1 MSRRF
6 STLYNILEEK
16 GVAVLNDSVK
26 NTFTYKLHEGIGA
39 RNRRPLG
46 QAIKWGSKLG
56 NKGKE
61 EPAATTAPVQPP
73 IGTTEPTTDSVPPE
87 QATTT
92 TAVDAANDP
101 EAASSVETV
110 PDDQLEPG
118 VDTTVADMGTT
129 PAEAGAAQGYHDI
142 PAGENPVTAPPQTTA
157 GNAPPQ
163 PTGTPPANKPSI
175 GSRVGN
181 VMKGAMKGVRGAADF
196 AASGQASGSDPKELA
211 KMLKVRPGG
220 ENSDVIG
227 MLVNQVDGIKTPAR
241 QQELVNSIA
250 KALGLPPA
258 PRTATNVVPT
268 TEPVNSSTGNIG
280 SAINE
285 GKFMD
290 TVNRVGKGIQRG
302 GEGLQTLKT
311 AAKNLN
317 QATGGKAGTKSD
329 MAGFATGDLQRRN
342 YTRKNLHNWLSRA
355 DLFSLAIS
363 DPAAFNDHPAWL
375 EFMRT
380 ASAQERQDFLDTV
393 QQAVQQAGAPPQ
405 TP

>member
-61 EPAATTAPVQPP
+61 EPAATTAP
-73 IGTTEPTTDSVPPE
+73 TTDSVPPE

-101 EAASSVETV
+101 AAAPPVETV
-110 PDDQLEPG
+110 PDDQLEPE

-142 PAGENPVTAPPQTTA
+142 PAGENPVTAS
-157 GNAPPQ
+157 PQ

-181 VMKGAMKGVRGAADF
+181 VMKGAMKGVRSAADF

-211 KMLKVRPGG
+211 KMLKAKPGG

-241 QQELVNSIA
+241 QQELVKSIA
-250 KALGLPPA
+250 QALKLT
-258 PRTATNVVPT
+258 PRSTPATNVVPT
-268 TEPVNSSTGNIG
+268 AGPVNSSTGDIG

-290 TVNRVGKGIQRG
+290 TVNKIGKGIQRG

-342 YTRKNLHNWLSRA
+342 YTRKNLHNWLSRS

-405 TP
+405 NP